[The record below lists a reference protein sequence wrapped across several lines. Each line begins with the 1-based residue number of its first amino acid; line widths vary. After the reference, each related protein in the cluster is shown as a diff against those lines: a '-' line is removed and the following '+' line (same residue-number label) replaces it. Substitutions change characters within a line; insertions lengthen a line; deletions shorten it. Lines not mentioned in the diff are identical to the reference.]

1 MSETIIGSPVRL
13 LVVIAIALGI
23 AALAITVALRRRP
36 SLRVVASALVGL
48 VLGSVLTMVAG
59 SLSGDVN
66 RVEFSEQYV
75 QRLSEDRT
83 VVCLGDEPDDVA
95 DEGTC
100 MVIAAR
106 DPVDGSRPTLRP
118 GDRLLVGWVEVE
130 PPAGSESSGTSY
142 LVFAEPID

>member
-1 MSETIIGSPVRL
+1 STWRRKLSETIIGSPVRL

-100 MVIAAR
+100 MVIAA
-106 DPVDGSRPTLRP
+106 
-118 GDRLLVGWVEVE
+118 
-130 PPAGSESSGTSY
+130 
-142 LVFAEPID
+142 